1 MFQMVLVNLSAFIYL
16 CERCFMSRKSS
27 QQGLNLRPDPYKESA
42 LTTEL
47 WEVWLAL
54 TTELQAHSGLVFKGA
69 SDRT

>member
-16 CERCFMSRKSS
+16 CERCFMSRKYS

-47 WEVWLAL
+47 WEV
-54 TTELQAHSGLVFKGA
+54 
-69 SDRT
+69 